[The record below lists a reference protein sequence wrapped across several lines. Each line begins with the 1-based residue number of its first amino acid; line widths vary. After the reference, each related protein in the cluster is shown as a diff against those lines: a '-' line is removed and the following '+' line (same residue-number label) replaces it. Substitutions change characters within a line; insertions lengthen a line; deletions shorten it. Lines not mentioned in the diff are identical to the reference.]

1 MPTSPEFN
9 GYLRIVLRRWWLLLL
24 LPTVAAGVILAL
36 VGTAPPEYMAYE
48 RLQVQV
54 IDPQEVPLF
63 TQTRVT
69 TLNEQIQA
77 VHDDFYDILRL
88 PSVAWRT
95 IADLNLSLSAEELIR
110 RLDSQDRNNFI
121 TVTLRMPTPELAQQV
136 LSRHVENAVTTYRS
150 IRSRP
155 AETSLGFIEA
165 QLAEQARVLAA
176 AEKALQDFQL
186 ANEVGDLDR
195 EILAYQ
201 DLKRT
206 LRNERDRSLTEAARN
221 DRLAAQY
228 EALARE
234 TEARIAELTA
244 TPAAE
249 ATPAATPTADAAP
262 TAREVETLR
271 ELARR
276 QRLTAADYRAAAEG
290 HRAAAAEFDRQLAE
304 RQQELVYLLSLQE
317 RYKTLVDEVNRAA
330 ATYSFL
336 ADKANEARL
345 KLNQG
350 ENIGFLQVV
359 EPATLPQNPL
369 PSRTPQLVLVGV
381 LGGLLLAVI
390 LAFLLEAVERNLKPR
405 EQPSRPVASPPS

>member
-1 MPTSPEFN
+1 MTASPEFN
-9 GYLRIVLRRWWLLLL
+9 GYLRILRRRWWLLVL
-24 LPTVAAGVILAL
+24 LPTVAAGVILGL
-36 VGTAPPEYMAYE
+36 VGTAPPEYLAYE
-48 RLQVQV
+48 RLQVQIV
-54 IDPQEVPLF
+54 DPQEVPLF

-77 VHDDFYDILRL
+77 VHDDFYDVLRL

-95 IADLNLSLSAEELIR
+95 IADLNLALSAEELIR

-121 TVTLRMPTPELAQQV
+121 TVSVRMPSPELAQQV
-136 LSRHVENAVTTYRS
+136 VSKHVENAITTYRS

-165 QLAEQARVLAA
+165 QLTRQARVLAA

-206 LRNERDRSLTEAARN
+206 LRNDRDRSLTEAARN

-234 TEARIAELTA
+234 TEARIASLQTTA
-244 TPAAE
+244 TPVAE
-249 ATPAATPTADAAP
+249 ATPTAADPGID
-262 TAREVETLR
+262 RELETLR

-290 HRAAAAEFDRQLAE
+290 HRAAAAEFERQLAE
-304 RQQELVYLLSLQE
+304 RQQELIYLLSLQE

-350 ENIGFLQVV
+350 ANIGFLQVV
-359 EPATLPQNPL
+359 EPATLPRSPL
-369 PSRTPQLVLVGV
+369 PNRTPQLLLVGV
-381 LGGLLLAVI
+381 LGSLLLAVI
-390 LAFLLEAVERNLKPR
+390 LAFALEAVERNLGLR
-405 EQPSRPVASPPS
+405 ERPSRPVVSPPSS

>member
-1 MPTSPEFN
+1 MLNSPEFN
-9 GYLRIVLRRWWLLLL
+9 GYLRIVLRRWWLLVL

-36 VGTAPPEYMAYE
+36 VGTAPPEYLAYE

-69 TLNEQIQA
+69 TLNEQVQA

-136 LSRHVENAVTTYRS
+136 LSRHVDNAVTTYRS

-165 QLAEQARVLAA
+165 QLAEQAQVLAA

-206 LRNERDRSLTEAARN
+206 LRNERDRSLAEAARN

-228 EALARE
+228 ETLARE
-234 TEARIAELTA
+234 TEARIAKLEATA
-244 TPAAE
+244 TPTAE
-249 ATPAATPTADAAP
+249 ATPTAAAAP
-262 TAREVETLR
+262 AAREIETLR
-271 ELARR
+271 DLARR

-304 RQQELVYLLSLQE
+304 REQELVYLLSLQE

-330 ATYSFL
+330 STYSFL

-369 PSRTPQLVLVGV
+369 PSRTPQLLLVGV

>member
-1 MPTSPEFN
+1 MTASPEFN
-9 GYLRIVLRRWWLLLL
+9 GYLRILRRRWWLLVL
-24 LPTVAAGVILAL
+24 LPAVAAGVILGL
-36 VGTAPPEYMAYE
+36 VGTAPPEYLAYE
-48 RLQVQV
+48 RLQVQIV
-54 IDPQEVPLF
+54 DPQEVPLF

-77 VHDDFYDILRL
+77 VHDDFYDVLRL

-121 TVTLRMPTPELAQQV
+121 TVSVRMPSPELAQQV
-136 LSRHVENAVTTYRS
+136 VSKHVENAITTYRS

-165 QLAEQARVLAA
+165 QLTQQARVLAA

-206 LRNERDRSLTEAARN
+206 LRNDRDRSLTEAARN

-234 TEARIAELTA
+234 TEARIAGLESTA
-244 TPAAE
+244 TPVA
-249 ATPAATPTADAAP
+249 AATPTAADP
-262 TAREVETLR
+262 GIARELETLR

-304 RQQELVYLLSLQE
+304 RQQELIYLLSLQE
-317 RYKTLVDEVNRAA
+317 RYKALVDEVNRAA

-350 ENIGFLQVV
+350 ANIGFLQVV
-359 EPATLPQNPL
+359 EPATLPRSPL
-369 PSRTPQLVLVGV
+369 PNRTPQLLLVGV
-381 LGGLLLAVI
+381 LGSLLLAVI
-390 LAFLLEAVERNLKPR
+390 LAFALEAVERSLGLR
-405 EQPSRPVASPPS
+405 ERPSRPVVSPPSS

>member
-1 MPTSPEFN
+1 MLNSPEFN
-9 GYLRIVLRRWWLLLL
+9 GYLRIVLRRWWLLVL

-36 VGTAPPEYMAYE
+36 VGTAPPEYLAYE

-69 TLNEQIQA
+69 TLNEQVQA

-136 LSRHVENAVTTYRS
+136 LSRHVDNAVTTYRS

-165 QLAEQARVLAA
+165 QLAEQAQVLAA

-206 LRNERDRSLTEAARN
+206 LRNERDRSLAEAARN

-228 EALARE
+228 ETLARE
-234 TEARIAELTA
+234 TEARIAKLEATA
-244 TPAAE
+244 TPTAE
-249 ATPAATPTADAAP
+249 ATPTAAAAP
-262 TAREVETLR
+262 AAREIETLR
-271 ELARR
+271 DLARR

-304 RQQELVYLLSLQE
+304 REQELVYLLSLQE

-330 ATYSFL
+330 STYSFL

-369 PSRTPQLVLVGV
+369 PNRTPQLLLVGI

-390 LAFLLEAVERNLKPR
+390 LAFLLEAVERHLKPR
-405 EQPSRPVASPPS
+405 EQPSRPAVSPPS

>member
-1 MPTSPEFN
+1 MTVSPEFN
-9 GYLRIVLRRWWLLLL
+9 GYLRILRRRWWLLVL
-24 LPTVAAGVILAL
+24 LPTVAAAVILSL
-36 VGTAPPEYMAYE
+36 VGTAAPEYLAYE
-48 RLQVQV
+48 RLQVQIV
-54 IDPQEVPLF
+54 DPQEVPLF

-77 VHDDFYDILRL
+77 VHDDFYDVLRL

-121 TVTLRMPTPELAQQV
+121 TVSVRMPSPELAQQV
-136 LSRHVENAVTTYRS
+136 VSKHVENAITTYRN

-165 QLAEQARVLAA
+165 QLAQQARVLAA

-206 LRNERDRSLTEAARN
+206 LRNDRDRSLTEAARN

-234 TEARIAELTA
+234 TEARIAALEATA
-244 TPAAE
+244 TPTVE
-249 ATPAATPTADAAP
+249 ATPTATAP
-262 TAREVETLR
+262 DIARELETLR

-304 RQQELVYLLSLQE
+304 RQQELIYLLSLQE

-350 ENIGFLQVV
+350 ANIGFLQVV
-359 EPATLPQNPL
+359 EPATLPRSPL
-369 PSRTPQLVLVGV
+369 PNRTPQLLLVGV
-381 LGGLLLAVI
+381 LGSLLLAVI
-390 LAFLLEAVERNLKPR
+390 LAFALEAVERNLGLR
-405 EQPSRPVASPPS
+405 ERPSRPMVSPPSS

>member
-1 MPTSPEFN
+1 MLNSPEFN
-9 GYLRIVLRRWWLLLL
+9 GYLRIALRRWWLLVL

-36 VGTAPPEYMAYE
+36 VGTAPPEYLAYE

-136 LSRHVENAVTTYRS
+136 LSRHVDNAVTTYRS

-165 QLAEQARVLAA
+165 QLAEQAQVLAA

-228 EALARE
+228 ETLARE
-234 TEARIAELTA
+234 TEARIAGLEATA
-244 TPAAE
+244 TPTAE
-249 ATPAATPTADAAP
+249 ATPTAAQA
-262 TAREVETLR
+262 AREIETLR
-271 ELARR
+271 DLARR

-330 ATYSFL
+330 STYSFL

-369 PSRTPQLVLVGV
+369 PNRTPQLLLVGI

-405 EQPSRPVASPPS
+405 EQPSRPAVSPPS

>member
-9 GYLRIVLRRWWLLLL
+9 GYLRIVLRRWWLLVL

-176 AEKALQDFQL
+176 SQKALQDFQL

-234 TEARIAELTA
+234 TEARIADLTA

-249 ATPAATPTADAAP
+249 ATLAATPTADAAQ
-262 TAREVETLR
+262 TTREVETLR

-359 EPATLPQNPL
+359 EPASLPQNPL